1 MRLPFQCLS
10 PSYLCRLDLA
20 TDSTLEPEQVFKE
33 RSLVVPIPAAMEPIY
48 EPHDVSPSTET
59 TSLEWNFDEH
69 DCSRGTNYAWSSH
82 TNSRKP
88 VELVRTFTGTFRK
101 CQVKT
106 RRIALAPRLPMASK
120 SPRKGL
126 DLLANWHFAC
136 SEAKDNWATCNWSA
150 QNSPVS
156 LDEKHNT
163 FLPDDSIAKGKPH
176 PRIQAHVQCVQCT
189 RSHVAVKADLP
200 STEKSEPT
208 LSASVSIDGDARNCK
223 DTVALLHRDAD
234 WLEIATPAL
243 PSSTA
248 APSKRIGLLR
258 TLSKK
263 MPWFVSDRATMRQ
276 AARRASQASGQ
287 KDQPTRRTTPRQAR
301 DAIELD
307 EPRALC
313 QSPLGEPP
321 MPDHLPTTK
330 TPSLYIG
337 NGHRPLSLLVDVCD
351 NTDTQ
356 SLTSTGPTSLSSS
369 SCQFEEQVHGSVCA
383 VAHDNLPGALSKGPI
398 LPSTDVKAQAM
409 RRQRPS
415 LSLALK
421 QQHASRTFSE
431 PLLQTSNHCTTPVRR
446 LTVRNGLPS
455 SSSPASLSSFDH
467 PQDAANTD
475 SSPTTPEDG
484 HRLIS
489 AHPDSEIWRPFPPAD
504 VHKADSV
511 TFNKES
517 TLHNQDPCPISS
529 PITPR
534 ARCEGLRSRST
545 LPHMAASRAEYD
557 VPPPLMGST
566 WGAGAYANKNVSD
579 SSSSKF
585 LNMRLLRMNRG
596 GLEQWSSLTSAPFP
610 FQPSESPSHLGL
622 NIHTTA
628 TAPAAKRAN
637 SFSSLGRR
645 FPTNTFSSQHRLST
659 FAFTSPSFSLSPSAS
674 APSPQFQILERR
686 ATAPCRHAKCAT
698 ISCAPSDE
706 WSSSVL
712 TAVPPTP
719 IAAQH
724 DADAD
729 AGACSRDD

>member
-10 PSYLCRLDLA
+10 PSYLCRSDLA
-20 TDSTLEPEQVFKE
+20 IDSTLEPEQVFKE
-33 RSLVVPIPAAMEPIY
+33 RSLMVPVLAAMEPTY
-48 EPHDVSPSTET
+48 EPHDVSPSTKT
-59 TSLEWNFDEH
+59 TSLEWNVDEH
-69 DCSRGTNYAWSSH
+69 DCSRSTNYAWSSH
-82 TNSRKP
+82 TNTRNP

-106 RRIALAPRLPMASK
+106 RRVALAPRLPMASK

-126 DLLANWHFAC
+126 DLLANWHFAF
-136 SEAKDNWATCNWSA
+136 SEAKDSWTTCNWSA
-150 QNSPVS
+150 QNSPLS
-156 LDEKHNT
+156 LDEKHDT
-163 FLPDDSIAKGKPH
+163 FLRDDYIAK
-176 PRIQAHVQCVQCT
+176 CT
-189 RSHVAVKADLP
+189 RSRVAFKTDVP
-200 STEKSEPT
+200 SNEKSEPPH
-208 LSASVSIDGDARNCK
+208 SASVSIDGDACSCK
-223 DTVALLHRDAD
+223 DAVALLHRDAD
-234 WLEIATPAL
+234 WLETASPAL

-248 APSKRIGLLR
+248 APSKGIGLLR

-287 KDQPTRRTTPRQAR
+287 KGQPTRTTTPRQAR

-337 NGHRPLSLLVDVCD
+337 NGPRPLSLLLDVCD
-351 NTDTQ
+351 NADTQ
-356 SLTSTGPTSLSSS
+356 SLTSTGPTSFSSS

-383 VAHDNLPGALSKGPI
+383 LAHDSLPGALSKGPI
-398 LPSTDVKAQAM
+398 VRSIDVKAQAM

-415 LSLALK
+415 LSLVLK
-421 QQHASRTFSE
+421 EQHASRTFSE
-431 PLLQTSNHCTTPVRR
+431 PLLRTSTHCTTPVRR
-446 LTVRNGLPS
+446 LTVRNGVAS
-455 SSSPASLSSFDH
+455 ASSPASLSSFDH
-467 PQDAANTD
+467 AQDAANTD
-475 SSPTTPEDG
+475 SSPTTFEDG

-489 AHPDSEIWRPFPPAD
+489 APPGTENWRPFPLAD
-504 VHKADSV
+504 IHKADSD
-511 TFNKES
+511 TFDSES
-517 TLHNQDPCPISS
+517 TLRYQDHCPISS

-534 ARCEGLRSRST
+534 ARCEGLRSSST
-545 LPHMAASRAEYD
+545 LPHRAALRAEHD

-579 SSSSKF
+579 SSSSNF

-659 FAFTSPSFSLSPSAS
+659 FAFTSPGFSVSPSAS
-674 APSPQFQILERR
+674 APSPSFQILERR
-686 ATAPCRHAKCAT
+686 ATAPCRHAKCT
-698 ISCAPSDE
+698 TTSCTPSDE

-729 AGACSRDD
+729 ADADAGFCSRDD